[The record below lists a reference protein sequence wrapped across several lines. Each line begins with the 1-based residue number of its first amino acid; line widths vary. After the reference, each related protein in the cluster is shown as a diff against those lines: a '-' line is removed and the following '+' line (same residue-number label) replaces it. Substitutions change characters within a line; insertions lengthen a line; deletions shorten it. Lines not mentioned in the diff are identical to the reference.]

1 MASTRQCPKCGFD
14 LTDTG
19 AHTCPACGTK
29 IDALAGTSIWWG
41 ALIQFTISSVFM
53 LVFGFPRIMIAIFGA
68 LIVIGTA
75 LSPWL
80 KARSVARTAI
90 PKRPV
95 LRPVLFRILS
105 LGILFCSFVFVAIL
119 LFGFVIFM
127 NAWSRWQQYDGASYH
142 RGDFQV
148 TRVYYQTHSRGG
160 PDIFASGTVDGQREW
175 MNLQPYLH
183 TVPQDEL
190 DLDSRVPVG
199 TSIPVYVF
207 PDLQGRSRVQVFNA
221 VPPGEANHRTAM
233 TALNYGLCGLAL
245 TAGAIFAL
253 ARLRR
258 ACYQEPEAAL
268 ATT

>member
-1 MASTRQCPKCGFD
+1 MASTRQCPKCAFD
-14 LTDTG
+14 LTDS
-19 AHTCPACGTK
+19 AARTCPACGTK
-29 IDALAGTSIWWG
+29 IDTLAGTSIWWG
-41 ALIQFTISSVFM
+41 ALIQFTISGVFM

-68 LIVIGTA
+68 LIIVATA

-80 KARSVARTAI
+80 KAQSAARAAI
-90 PKRPV
+90 AKRPV
-95 LRPVLFRILS
+95 SRPVLLRVLS
-105 LGILFCSFVFVAIL
+105 IGIAFCSFVFVAIL

-148 TRVYYQTHSRGG
+148 TRVYYQTHTRGG
-160 PDIFASGTVDGQREW
+160 PDVFASGTVDGQREW

-207 PDLQGRSRVQVFNA
+207 PDLQGRSRVQVFNG
-221 VPPGEANHRTAM
+221 VPPAEANHRTAIA
-233 TALNYGLCGLAL
+233 ALNYGLGGLAL
-245 TAGAIFAL
+245 AGGLIFVL
-253 ARLRR
+253 VRLRR
-258 ACYQEPEAAL
+258 ACYREPEAAF